1 MAGSSAKR
9 KGDRKRRSSRRAK
22 GDLDRIVNRIIAKGQ
37 RFEKKG
43 DKKAAAACYLDAFNR
58 DPTSLV
64 AIKFIGKTLSEL
76 GQRDVAIRILERALA
91 VNENDTDVISALGNM
106 ALDMREPDIAL
117 KMFNIFTALEPHSYI
132 GYNNQATALRVL
144 ERFDDAVEVIQ
155 HALPTFPKCAELW
168 NTLATIIGDRDGLEA
183 AMVFYEE
190 ALKLNP
196 RMASAA
202 SNLARALNHVGRFE
216 EAVEV
221 ADRAI
226 KVDPEFVEAH
236 FVISTALLSLGQL
249 ERGWAEYEWR
259 KHPARRDVTVYT
271 HGLPKWDGG
280 DLAGKRLLICAEQGI
295 GDELLFA
302 NCFADMAGKAEQL
315 LIGCDARLVSLF
327 ERSFPDAVVGHYV
340 DFYSNAI
347 RHRHFPWLEDAGQ
360 VDLAIE
366 GGSLMQY
373 LRPDF
378 DSFPGRESCL
388 VPDPGRVAHWRQR
401 LAALDDNPK
410 IGICWR
416 SGKLSHE
423 RLKEYTTIEQW
434 GPILGVPGATFINL
448 QYDECADELAAARD
462 KLGVTLHGWDDL
474 DLKNDFEATTALSQA
489 LDLVIC
495 PTTAPGITAASVG
508 TEWWALASVPP
519 WWTYGQIDKSPE
531 IVVCDVMLVPAGGG
545 WDDVI
550 ATIGEKLT
558 DFVAAGGKTL
568 QT

>member
-1 MAGSSAKR
+1 MAGSSARR
-9 KGDRKRRSSRRAK
+9 KGDRKRRSPRRAK
-22 GDLDRIVNRIIAKGQ
+22 GDLDRSVSRIILKGQ
-37 RFEKKG
+37 RLEKKG

-58 DPTSLV
+58 DPSSLV

-76 GQRDVAIRILERALA
+76 GQRDVAIRILETALA
-91 VNENDTDVISALGNM
+91 VNENDTDVISALGMM

-117 KMFNIFTALEPHSYI
+117 KMFNIFIALEPHSHI

-144 ERFDDAVEVIQ
+144 ERFDEAVAVIQ
-155 HALPTFPKCAELW
+155 HALPRFPKCAELW
-168 NTLATIIGDRDGLEA
+168 NTLATVIGDRDGLEA

-202 SNLARALNHVGRFE
+202 SNLARALSHVGRFE
-216 EAVEV
+216 KAVEV

-226 KVDPEFVEAH
+226 KVDHEFVEAH
-236 FVISTALLSLGQL
+236 FVISTALLALGRL

-259 KHPARRDVTVYT
+259 LHPIRRDVTVYT
-271 HGLPKWDGG
+271 HGLPRWQGD

-302 NCFADMAGKAEQL
+302 SCFPDIAGKAEQL

-327 ERSFPDAVVGHYV
+327 ERSFPGAVVGHYV
-340 DFYSNAI
+340 DFYSNGI
-347 RHRHFPWLEDAGQ
+347 RHRHFPCLEQAGQ
-360 VDLAIE
+360 IDLAIE
-366 GGSLMQY
+366 AGSLMQF
-373 LRPDF
+373 LRPDLN
-378 DSFPGRESCL
+378 SFPGRESCL
-388 VPDPGRVAHWRQR
+388 VPDPGRVAHWRRR
-401 LAALDDNPK
+401 LAALDGNPK

-423 RLKEYTTIEQW
+423 RSKAYTTIEQW
-434 GPILGVPGATFINL
+434 GPILGVPGATFVNL
-448 QYDECADELAAARD
+448 QYDECAEELAAARD

-474 DLKNDFEATTALSQA
+474 DLKNDFEATAALSKA

-495 PTTAPGITAASVG
+495 PPTTPGMTAASVG
-508 TEWWALASVPP
+508 TKWWALCSIPP
-519 WWTYGQIDKSPE
+519 WWSYGQIDKSPE
-531 IVVCDVMLVPAGGG
+531 LVVCDLVLMPEGGG

-550 ATIGEKLT
+550 ATGGEKLT
-558 DFVAAGGKTL
+558 EFIAAGGKTL